1 MTPTSS
7 PHDKAPPVD
16 NPPWY
21 RLPIVWMVIG
31 GPALVVVASL
41 ITVGVAVKNV
51 DPVLDTATAP
61 TQKEAPAS
69 KARNHANEDAT
80 PGSTA
85 STSGASSAGDP
96 SRR

>member
-1 MTPTSS
+1 MTQPLSMQNPST
-7 PHDKAPPVD
+7 PVD

-31 GPALVVVASL
+31 GPAVVVVAAL
-41 ITVGVAVKNV
+41 ITVGIAVKNV
-51 DPVLDTATAP
+51 DPVLDTSATP

-80 PGSTA
+80 PMA
-85 STSGASSAGDP
+85 PAEK
-96 SRR
+96 

>member
-1 MTPTSS
+1 MTQSVTTQSS
-7 PHDKAPPVD
+7 SATVD

-31 GPALVVVASL
+31 GPAIVVVASL

-51 DPVLDTATAP
+51 DPVLDTTATP

-80 PGSTA
+80 PTA
-85 STSGASSAGDP
+85 PAE
-96 SRR
+96 R

>member
-1 MTPTSS
+1 MTQPLSMQNPST
-7 PHDKAPPVD
+7 PVD

-31 GPALVVVASL
+31 GPAVVVVAAL
-41 ITVGVAVKNV
+41 ITVGIAVKNV
-51 DPVLDTATAP
+51 DPVLDTSATP

-80 PGSTA
+80 PTA
-85 STSGASSAGDP
+85 PAEK
-96 SRR
+96 

>member
-1 MTPTSS
+1 MTQSLSTQDPST
-7 PHDKAPPVD
+7 PVD

-31 GPALVVVASL
+31 GPAVVVVAAL
-41 ITVGVAVKNV
+41 ITVGIAVQNV
-51 DPVLDTATAP
+51 DPVLDTSATP

-80 PGSTA
+80 PTA
-85 STSGASSAGDP
+85 PAEK
-96 SRR
+96 

>member
-1 MTPTSS
+1 MTQSLSTQNTST
-7 PHDKAPPVD
+7 PAN

-31 GPALVVVASL
+31 GPAVVVVASL
-41 ITVGVAVKNV
+41 ITVGIAVKHI
-51 DPVLDTATAP
+51 DPVLDTSAAP

-80 PGSTA
+80 PTA
-85 STSGASSAGDP
+85 PAE
-96 SRR
+96 R

>member
-1 MTPTSS
+1 MTQSLSTQNPTT
-7 PHDKAPPVD
+7 PVD

-31 GPALVVVASL
+31 GPAVVVVAAL
-41 ITVGVAVKNV
+41 ITVAIAVKNV
-51 DPVLDTATAP
+51 DPVLDTSATP

-80 PGSTA
+80 PTA
-85 STSGASSAGDP
+85 PAEK
-96 SRR
+96 

>member
-1 MTPTSS
+1 MTQPLSMQNPST
-7 PHDKAPPVD
+7 PVD

-31 GPALVVVASL
+31 GPAIVVVASL

-51 DPVLDTATAP
+51 DPVLDTTATP

-80 PGSTA
+80 PTA
-85 STSGASSAGDP
+85 PAE
-96 SRR
+96 R

>member
-1 MTPTSS
+1 MTQPLSMQNPST
-7 PHDKAPPVD
+7 PVD

-31 GPALVVVASL
+31 GPAVVVVAAL
-41 ITVGVAVKNV
+41 ITVGIAVKNV
-51 DPVLDTATAP
+51 DPVLDTSASP

-80 PGSTA
+80 PTA
-85 STSGASSAGDP
+85 PAEK
-96 SRR
+96 

>member
-1 MTPTSS
+1 MTQPLTTQTPST
-7 PHDKAPPVD
+7 PVD

-31 GPALVVVASL
+31 GPAAVVVASL
-41 ITVGVAVKNV
+41 FTVGVAVKNI
-51 DPVLDTATAP
+51 DPVLDTSATP

-80 PGSTA
+80 PTA
-85 STSGASSAGDP
+85 PAE
-96 SRR
+96 R